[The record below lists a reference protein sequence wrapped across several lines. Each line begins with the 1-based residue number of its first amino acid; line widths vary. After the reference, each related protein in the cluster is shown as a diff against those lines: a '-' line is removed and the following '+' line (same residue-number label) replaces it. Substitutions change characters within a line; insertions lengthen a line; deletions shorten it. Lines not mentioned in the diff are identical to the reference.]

1 MDVPSVAAAGAAEQ
15 PSAPPAALAQPA
27 GSQPQPDPGLPAFED
42 AKGTLSPV
50 VAKLFST
57 GAILQPVS
65 VNVSYR
71 VENDAIIT
79 VFTDPTTG
87 KEITQVPSEVMVQI
101 AQFFDKHSGITL
113 DKSA

>member
-1 MDVPSVAAAGAAEQ
+1 MDVPSVAPATAAEQ
-15 PSAPPAALAQPA
+15 QAAPPVGFPQPA
-27 GSQPQPDPGLPAFED
+27 GTQPQDPGLPAFED

-50 VAKLFST
+50 VAKLFSQ

-101 AQFFDKHSGITL
+101 AQFFDKHSGVTL